1 MQKSIRDL
9 GVVVASCFNYAGAC
23 LLIIL
28 WRIDIFYYL
37 PIAFVISCMIGL
49 LIVDV
54 ERSVIYTLIC
64 TVMGNAIAAAILLSP
79 YMIFAEDVGSTNVAS
94 YLVLSSIAK
103 LFLISVTVYFLG
115 AALGCFL
122 GEKISEQN
130 EI

>member
-1 MQKSIRDL
+1 
-9 GVVVASCFNYAGAC
+9 
-23 LLIIL
+23 
-28 WRIDIFYYL
+28 
-37 PIAFVISCMIGL
+37 
-49 LIVDV
+49 
-54 ERSVIYTLIC
+54 
-64 TVMGNAIAAAILLSP
+64 
-79 YMIFAEDVGSTNVAS
+79 MIFAEDVGSTNVAS